1 MKKYILSFLIAL
13 TIGFFL
19 CKFFLNQ
26 YNDYTSITVSN
37 MGDILY
43 FIQYGVYSDYES
55 MEENTINL
63 QNYVYNIDDDKY
75 YVYIGITQDEDNKN
89 KIVNYYSSI
98 GYETIVKEY
107 QIKNEKFINE
117 LVNFDNVLR
126 TTTDETA
133 ISSLINQVLIKY
145 EEVAINGSND

>member
-26 YNDYTSITVSN
+26 YNNYTNVTVSN
-37 MGDILY
+37 MGDTLY
-43 FIQYGVYSDYES
+43 FIQYGVYSNYDS

-63 QNYVYNIDDDKY
+63 QNYVYNIDDNKY
-75 YVYIGITQDEDNKN
+75 YVYIGITKDEKNKN
-89 KIVNYYSSI
+89 KIVNYYNSI

-117 LVNFDNVLR
+117 LINYDNVLR
-126 TTTDETA
+126 ETTDETA
-133 ISSLINQVLIKY
+133 ISSLINQILIKY